1 MQAIGMIETKG
12 LLAAIESANS
22 MTKSANV
29 QILEKVYVGG
39 GLVTIIVNG
48 DVGAVRAAVDAGV
61 AAVKTL
67 GEEFLISEHIIPR
80 PHEDL
85 KAIMEFGQ
93 KKEEIKENIT
103 DENITDVEV
112 KEQVLEKEIVVEK
125 IEETESEDEI
135 FSDSLEADSQVEN
148 LEIVEEEK
156 IEIAIEEK
164 KFTRKDIEEY
174 LRENKKEEIISKLNI
189 LKISELR
196 KLLKEYQELNLSN
209 RTISKLNKENLINRI
224 LEFYNLRGEE

>member
-12 LLAAIESANS
+12 LLAAIESADS

-48 DVGAVRAAVDAGV
+48 DLGAVRAAVDAGV

-103 DENITDVEV
+103 DVEV
-112 KEQVLEKEIVVEK
+112 KEQILEKEIVVEK

-148 LEIVEEEK
+148 LEIAEEEK
-156 IEIAIEEK
+156 IAIAIEEK

-174 LRENKKEEIISKLNI
+174 LRENKKEEIISELNI

>member
-12 LLAAIESANS
+12 LLAAIESADS

-103 DENITDVEV
+103 DVEV
-112 KEQVLEKEIVVEK
+112 KEQILEKEIVVEK

-164 KFTRKDIEEY
+164 KFTRKDLEEY
-174 LRENKKEEIISKLNI
+174 LRENKKEEIISELNI

>member
-1 MQAIGMIETKG
+1 M
-12 LLAAIESANS
+12 
-22 MTKSANV
+22 
-29 QILEKVYVGG
+29 
-39 GLVTIIVNG
+39 
-48 DVGAVRAAVDAGV
+48 
-61 AAVKTL
+61 
-67 GEEFLISEHIIPR
+67 
-80 PHEDL
+80 
-85 KAIMEFGQ
+85 
-93 KKEEIKENIT
+93 
-103 DENITDVEV
+103 
-112 KEQVLEKEIVVEK
+112 
-125 IEETESEDEI
+125 DEI

-164 KFTRKDIEEY
+164 KFTRKDVEKY
-174 LRENKKEEIISKLNI
+174 LRENKKEEIISELNI

>member
-12 LLAAIESANS
+12 LLAAIESADS

-103 DENITDVEV
+103 DVEV
-112 KEQVLEKEIVVEK
+112 KEQILEKEIVVEK
-125 IEETESEDEI
+125 IEETESENEI

-174 LRENKKEEIISKLNI
+174 LRENKKEEIISELNI

>member
-12 LLAAIESANS
+12 LLAAIESADS

-103 DENITDVEV
+103 DVEV
-112 KEQVLEKEIVVEK
+112 KEQILEKEIVVEK

>member
-12 LLAAIESANS
+12 LLAAIESADS

-103 DENITDVEV
+103 DVEV
-112 KEQVLEKEIVVEK
+112 KEQILEKEIVVEK

-174 LRENKKEEIISKLNI
+174 LRENKKEEIISELNI
-189 LKISELR
+189 LKILELR

>member
-12 LLAAIESANS
+12 LLAAIESADS

-103 DENITDVEV
+103 DVEV
-112 KEQVLEKEIVVEK
+112 KEQILEKEIVVEK

-174 LRENKKEEIISKLNI
+174 LRENKKEEIISELNI

>member
-12 LLAAIESANS
+12 LLAAIESADS

-85 KAIMEFGQ
+85 KTIMEFGQ

-103 DENITDVEV
+103 DVEV
-112 KEQVLEKEIVVEK
+112 KEQILEKEIVVEK

-174 LRENKKEEIISKLNI
+174 LRENKKEEIISELNI
-189 LKISELR
+189 LKVSELR

>member
-12 LLAAIESANS
+12 LLAAIESADS

-103 DENITDVEV
+103 DVEV
-112 KEQVLEKEIVVEK
+112 KEQILEKEIVVEK
-125 IEETESEDEI
+125 IEETKSEDEI

-174 LRENKKEEIISKLNI
+174 LRENKKEEIISELNI

-209 RTISKLNKENLINRI
+209 RTISKLNKENLINKI

>member
-12 LLAAIESANS
+12 LLAAIESADS

-85 KAIMEFGQ
+85 KTIMEFGQ

-103 DENITDVEV
+103 DVEV
-112 KEQVLEKEIVVEK
+112 KEQILEKEIIVEK

-174 LRENKKEEIISKLNI
+174 LSENKKEKIISELNI

-209 RTISKLNKENLINRI
+209 RTISKLNKENLINKI

>member
-12 LLAAIESANS
+12 LLAAIESADS

-85 KAIMEFGQ
+85 KTIMEFGQ

-103 DENITDVEV
+103 DVEV
-112 KEQVLEKEIVVEK
+112 KEQILEKEIVVEK

-174 LRENKKEEIISKLNI
+174 LRENKKEEIISELNI

>member
-12 LLAAIESANS
+12 LLAAIESADS

-103 DENITDVEV
+103 DVEV
-112 KEQVLEKEIVVEK
+112 KEQILEKEIVVEK

-174 LRENKKEEIISKLNI
+174 LRENKKEEIISELNI
-189 LKISELR
+189 LKISKLR

>member
-12 LLAAIESANS
+12 LLAAIESADS

-67 GEEFLISEHIIPR
+67 GEEFLISEHIISR

-103 DENITDVEV
+103 DVEV
-112 KEQVLEKEIVVEK
+112 KEQILEKEIVVEK
-125 IEETESEDEI
+125 IEETESENEI

-174 LRENKKEEIISKLNI
+174 LRENKKEEIISELNI

>member
-12 LLAAIESANS
+12 LLAAIESADS

-85 KAIMEFGQ
+85 KDIMGFGP
-93 KKEEIKENIT
+93 KGKEEKINNKETSKNALEEIEI
-103 DENITDVEV
+103 ENETFGSN
-112 KEQVLEKEIVVEK
+112 LEIVSEIEK
-125 IEETESEDEI
+125 ND
-135 FSDSLEADSQVEN
+135 
-148 LEIVEEEK
+148 IVEEEK
-156 IEIAIEEK
+156 LEKVIEDK
-164 KFTRKDIEEY
+164 KITRKVVEEY
-174 LRENKKEEIISKLNI
+174 LRENKIEELTSDLTT
-189 LKISELR
+189 LRISELR
-196 KLLKEYQELNLSN
+196 KLLKEHRELNLTSKV
-209 RTISKLNKENLINRI
+209 ISKMDKENLIKKI

>member
-12 LLAAIESANS
+12 LLAAIESADS

-103 DENITDVEV
+103 DVEV
-112 KEQVLEKEIVVEK
+112 KEQILEKEIVVEK

-174 LRENKKEEIISKLNI
+174 LRENKKEEIISELNI

-209 RTISKLNKENLINRI
+209 RTISKLNKENLINKI

>member
-12 LLAAIESANS
+12 LLAAIESADS

-39 GLVTIIVNG
+39 GLVTKIVNG

-103 DENITDVEV
+103 DVEV
-112 KEQVLEKEIVVEK
+112 KEQILEKEIVVEK

-174 LRENKKEEIISKLNI
+174 LRENKKEEIISELNI

>member
-1 MQAIGMIETKG
+1 M
-12 LLAAIESANS
+12 LAAIESADS

-103 DENITDVEV
+103 DVEV
-112 KEQVLEKEIVVEK
+112 KEQILEKEIVVEK

-174 LRENKKEEIISKLNI
+174 LRENKKEEIISELNI

>member
-12 LLAAIESANS
+12 LLAAIESADS

-80 PHEDL
+80 PHKDL
-85 KAIMEFGQ
+85 KTIMEFGQ

-103 DENITDVEV
+103 DVEV
-112 KEQVLEKEIVVEK
+112 KEQILEKEIIVEK
-125 IEETESEDEI
+125 IEETKSEDEI
-135 FSDSLEADSQVEN
+135 FSDSLKADSQVEN

-164 KFTRKDIEEY
+164 KFTRKNIEEY
-174 LRENKKEEIISKLNI
+174 LRENKKEEIISELNI

-209 RTISKLNKENLINRI
+209 RTISKLNKENLINKI

>member
-12 LLAAIESANS
+12 LLAAIESADS

-103 DENITDVEV
+103 DVEV
-112 KEQVLEKEIVVEK
+112 KEQILEKEIVVEK

-164 KFTRKDIEEY
+164 KFTRKDLEEY
-174 LRENKKEEIISKLNI
+174 LRENKKEEIISELNI
-189 LKISELR
+189 LKISKLR

>member
-12 LLAAIESANS
+12 LLAAIESADS

-103 DENITDVEV
+103 DVEV
-112 KEQVLEKEIVVEK
+112 KEQILEKEIVVEK
-125 IEETESEDEI
+125 IEETESENEI

-174 LRENKKEEIISKLNI
+174 LRENKKEEIISELNI

-224 LEFYNLRGEE
+224 REFYNLRGEE

>member
-12 LLAAIESANS
+12 LLAAIESADS

-48 DVGAVRAAVDAGV
+48 DVGAVRAAVDAGG

-103 DENITDVEV
+103 DVEV
-112 KEQVLEKEIVVEK
+112 KEQILEKEIVVEK

-174 LRENKKEEIISKLNI
+174 LRENKKEEIISELNI

>member
-1 MQAIGMIETKG
+1 MQAIGIIETKG
-12 LLAAIESANS
+12 LLAAIESADS

-103 DENITDVEV
+103 DVEV
-112 KEQVLEKEIVVEK
+112 KEQILEKEIVVEK

-164 KFTRKDIEEY
+164 KFTRKDLEEY
-174 LRENKKEEIISKLNI
+174 LRENKKEEIISELNI

>member
-12 LLAAIESANS
+12 LLAAIESADS

-103 DENITDVEV
+103 DVEV
-112 KEQVLEKEIVVEK
+112 KEQILEKEIVVEK

-156 IEIAIEEK
+156 IEIVIEEK

-174 LRENKKEEIISKLNI
+174 LRENKKEEIISELNI

>member
-12 LLAAIESANS
+12 LLAAIESADS

-103 DENITDVEV
+103 DVEV
-112 KEQVLEKEIVVEK
+112 KEQILEKEIVVEK

-174 LRENKKEEIISKLNI
+174 LRENKKEEIISELNI

-224 LEFYNLRGEE
+224 REFYNLRGEE

>member
-12 LLAAIESANS
+12 LLAAIESADS

-85 KAIMEFGQ
+85 KTIMEFGQ

-103 DENITDVEV
+103 DVEV
-112 KEQVLEKEIVVEK
+112 KEQILEKEIIVEK

-135 FSDSLEADSQVEN
+135 FSDSLKADSQVEN

-174 LRENKKEEIISKLNI
+174 LRENKKEKIISELNI

-209 RTISKLNKENLINRI
+209 RTISKLNKENLINKI

>member
-12 LLAAIESANS
+12 LLAAIESADS

-29 QILEKVYVGG
+29 QIVEKVYVGG

-103 DENITDVEV
+103 DVEV
-112 KEQVLEKEIVVEK
+112 KEQILEKEIVVEK

-174 LRENKKEEIISKLNI
+174 LRENKKEEIISELNI

>member
-12 LLAAIESANS
+12 LLAAIESADS

-48 DVGAVRAAVDAGV
+48 DVGAVRTAVDAGV

-103 DENITDVEV
+103 DVEV
-112 KEQVLEKEIVVEK
+112 KEQILEKEIVVEK
-125 IEETESEDEI
+125 IEEIESEDEI

>member
-1 MQAIGMIETKG
+1 MIETKG
-12 LLAAIESANS
+12 LLAAIESADS

-103 DENITDVEV
+103 DVEV
-112 KEQVLEKEIVVEK
+112 KEQILEKEIVVEK

-174 LRENKKEEIISKLNI
+174 LRENKKEEIISELNI

>member
-12 LLAAIESANS
+12 LLAAIESADS

-103 DENITDVEV
+103 DVEV
-112 KEQVLEKEIVVEK
+112 KEQILEKEIVVEK

-164 KFTRKDIEEY
+164 KFTRKDVEEY
-174 LRENKKEEIISKLNI
+174 LRENKKEEIISELNI

>member
-12 LLAAIESANS
+12 LLAAIESADS

-103 DENITDVEV
+103 DVEV
-112 KEQVLEKEIVVEK
+112 KEQILEKEIVAEK

-174 LRENKKEEIISKLNI
+174 LRENKKEEIISELNI

>member
-12 LLAAIESANS
+12 LLAAIESADS

-85 KAIMEFGQ
+85 KDIMGFGP
-93 KKEEIKENIT
+93 KEKEEKKIVNTET
-103 DENITDVEV
+103 VEDI
-112 KEQVLEKEIVVEK
+112 LEKEVSIENFEEVEST
-125 IEETESEDEI
+125 EEISEN
-135 FSDSLEADSQVEN
+135 SLEVDSEIEN
-148 LEIVEEEK
+148 IEIVEEEK
-156 IEIAIEEK
+156 IETVIGEK
-164 KFTRKDIEEY
+164 KITRKDIEEY
-174 LRENKKEEIISKLNI
+174 LRENKQEEIISNLNI

-196 KLLKEYQELNLSN
+196 KLLKEHQELNLTSKA
-209 RTISKLNKENLINRI
+209 ISKMNKENLIKKI

>member
-1 MQAIGMIETKG
+1 M
-12 LLAAIESANS
+12 
-22 MTKSANV
+22 
-29 QILEKVYVGG
+29 
-39 GLVTIIVNG
+39 
-48 DVGAVRAAVDAGV
+48 GAVRAAVDAGV

-103 DENITDVEV
+103 DVEV
-112 KEQVLEKEIVVEK
+112 KEQILEKEIVVEK

-148 LEIVEEEK
+148 LEIVEEVK

-164 KFTRKDIEEY
+164 KYTRKDIEEY
-174 LRENKKEEIISKLNI
+174 LRENK
-189 LKISELR
+189 
-196 KLLKEYQELNLSN
+196 
-209 RTISKLNKENLINRI
+209 
-224 LEFYNLRGEE
+224 

>member
-12 LLAAIESANS
+12 LLAAIESADS

-93 KKEEIKENIT
+93 KKEEIK
-103 DENITDVEV
+103 ENITDVEV

>member
-12 LLAAIESANS
+12 LLAAIESADS

-103 DENITDVEV
+103 DVEV
-112 KEQVLEKEIVVEK
+112 KEQILEKEIVVEK

-174 LRENKKEEIISKLNI
+174 LRENKKDEIISELNI

>member
-12 LLAAIESANS
+12 LLAAIESADS

-85 KAIMEFGQ
+85 KVIMEFGQ

-103 DENITDVEV
+103 DVEV
-112 KEQVLEKEIVVEK
+112 KEQILEKEIVVEK

-174 LRENKKEEIISKLNI
+174 LRENKKEEIISELNI

>member
-12 LLAAIESANS
+12 LLAAIESADS

-48 DVGAVRAAVDAGV
+48 DVGAVRAAVDAGI

-103 DENITDVEV
+103 DVEV
-112 KEQVLEKEIVVEK
+112 KEQILEKEIVVEK

-174 LRENKKEEIISKLNI
+174 LRENKKEEIISELNI

>member
-12 LLAAIESANS
+12 LLAAIESADS

-93 KKEEIKENIT
+93 KKEEIK
-103 DENITDVEV
+103 ENITDVEV

-174 LRENKKEEIISKLNI
+174 LRENKKEEIISKLNV

>member
-12 LLAAIESANS
+12 LLAAIESADS

-61 AAVKTL
+61 VAVKTL

-103 DENITDVEV
+103 DVEV
-112 KEQVLEKEIVVEK
+112 KEQILEKEIVVEK

-174 LRENKKEEIISKLNI
+174 LRENKKEEIIFELNI

>member
-12 LLAAIESANS
+12 LLAAIESADS

-29 QILEKVYVGG
+29 QILEKVYIGG

-85 KAIMEFGQ
+85 KTIMEFGQ

-103 DENITDVEV
+103 DVEV
-112 KEQVLEKEIVVEK
+112 KEQILEKEIIVEK

-174 LRENKKEEIISKLNI
+174 LSENKKEKIISELNI

-209 RTISKLNKENLINRI
+209 RTISKLNKENLINKI